1 MKRLLISLV
10 VAASLTFMNTILIL
24 ELLPLL
30 LSVPLILVVLF
41 FDPDADMGKWKYL
54 HAILFAY
61 FFVGSYFI
69 LTVFKFLKNEF
80 KTRFR
85 HGDFGG

>member
-1 MKRLLISLV
+1 MKRLLFSLV
-10 VAASLTFMNTILIL
+10 IAASLTFMTTIWIL

-61 FFVGSYFI
+61 FFAGSFCI
-69 LTVFKFLKNEF
+69 LTFFKLLW
-80 KTRFR
+80 RQI
-85 HGDFGG
+85 GDWQWNRN